1 VAVVPGVAASA
12 EPPKASVRLLTQVSW
27 VRFEPYGFP
36 PPEVYLDLSERPF
49 ESVELGLRAA
59 AVLGPTLA
67 PLEASLNV
75 AVRWRP
81 DGWAPE
87 DAVWV
92 QVSPLGARRLQLG
105 FDPFLRLGSRVPG
118 QSSPFALTAGVNRG
132 PWRAWAG
139 VKSALLLNEL
149 TKEAERS
156 HSVLVEG
163 EWSSPRHWNVALEGA
178 YLPDGLIPALADQG
192 LARHAMT
199 VAGAARVIFRSAGEI
214 GAPLDLDRIQ
224 ATPWGN
230 EGLFAF
236 PPPVR
241 SPLSVEV
248 MVEGD
253 LGEQWLEDPLQF
265 GVVKPQ
271 VLAGVSASLRA
282 SLVENTRVQLGALAR
297 TPGWLVANQFGFP
310 PFMRFQDGAA
320 RWDDLQVEASAD
332 RELVGTG
339 FTPGVL
345 VRYRRPGG
353 IVTDLGL
360 GPRTVVL
367 DEQAGGS
374 LLPDAFE
381 PRGVLSAMVT
391 GMWRPAP
398 FIGVFGLV
406 GYEYDLNRVVF
417 VDLVPVWAPAH
428 VFRLHGAVQV
438 GF

>member
-1 VAVVPGVAASA
+1 M
-12 EPPKASVRLLTQVSW
+12 
-27 VRFEPYGFP
+27 
-36 PPEVYLDLSERPF
+36 
-49 ESVELGLRAA
+49 
-59 AVLGPTLA
+59 
-67 PLEASLNV
+67 
-75 AVRWRP
+75 
-81 DGWAPE
+81 
-87 DAVWV
+87 
-92 QVSPLGARRLQLG
+92 
-105 FDPFLRLGSRVPG
+105 
-118 QSSPFALTAGVNRG
+118 GVNRE

-139 VKSALLLNEL
+139 VKSVLLLNEL
-149 TKEAERS
+149 TDEPERS

-178 YLPDGLIPALADQG
+178 YLPDGLIPSLANQG
-192 LARHAMT
+192 LARTAMT
-199 VAGAARVIFRSAGEI
+199 LAGTARVIFRSAGEI
-214 GAPLDLDRIQ
+214 GVPLDLDRIQ

-230 EGLFAF
+230 EALFAL
-236 PPPVR
+236 PPAR

-248 MVEGD
+248 SVEGT

-265 GVVKPQ
+265 GVVRPQ
-271 VLAGVSASLRA
+271 MLAGVSASLRA
-282 SLVENTRVQLGALAR
+282 SLVENTRVQIGALAR
-297 TPGWLVANQFGFP
+297 TPGLLVANQFGFP
-310 PFMRFQDGAA
+310 PYVTFPAGAA
-320 RWDDLQVEASAD
+320 RWDDLWVEASAD

-353 IVTDLGL
+353 IVTGVGG

-367 DEQAGGS
+367 DELAGWS
-374 LLPDAFE
+374 LLPDAFA
-381 PRGVLSAMVT
+381 PRGELTAMAT